1 LFEEVFTPL
10 TAFFLKEVFA
20 MNETV
25 YITGH
30 KNPDTDSICSSIAYA
45 ELKKRLGVQ
54 AVPVRIGSISKETA
68 FVLNYFGVKE
78 PEYLKTVK
86 TQVSDLDLDVIPP
99 VSEDISIK
107 TAWNIM
113 QKNNKQVL
121 PVTDDGGKMLGIISL
136 SDITNSYMASQGNNV
151 LSKSHTPLRNVT
163 ETLNAKLVCGD
174 MDDVFRSAG
183 KVVIA
188 TMAPDSLEPF
198 VEKNDIVL
206 VGNRKDSQM
215 KVLKAGVGCMI
226 ATCGGRVDKDVLE
239 LAKQENCIVMET
251 NHDTFTVARLINQ
264 SIPVGYVMTRNNLIC
279 FNLNDFIDSIRD
291 KMLQTRYRSYPIIDD
306 DGVVKGFVYRY
317 HLISPRKKKVILLDH
332 NEKSQTVDGIDQ
344 ADILEIIDHHR
355 IGDIQTGSPVYFRN
369 DTVGSTATLIANMFV
384 ENGIRPMKE
393 IAGILCAA
401 VLSDTLNLKSPTT
414 TYQDRETVSQLAE
427 IAGLDTNS
435 FAAEMFQAGSSLTDM
450 SPDEI
455 LYNDFKDYNL
465 GRYKIGIGQIN
476 AGDPKS
482 VSDLKCSLLE
492 HMDKIQQ
499 QKGYSL
505 LLLMMTDIVK
515 ESSHLLFSGKE
526 EDLIQNAFGAE
537 PKDSEVYLEGVVSRK
552 KQVVPLLTNA
562 IQNAP

>member
-1 LFEEVFTPL
+1 
-10 TAFFLKEVFA
+10 
-20 MNETV
+20 MNESV

-30 KNPDTDSICSSIAYA
+30 KNPDTDSICSSIGYA

-54 AVPVRIGSISKETA
+54 AVPVRIGKINKETA
-68 FVLNYFGVKE
+68 FVLERFGVKE

-113 QKNNKQVL
+113 QKNNRQVL
-121 PVTDDGGKMLGIISL
+121 PVTDDAGKLLGIISL

-163 ETLNAKLVCGD
+163 ETLNARLVCGNI
-174 MDDVFRSAG
+174 DDVFRSAG

-215 KVLKAGVGCMI
+215 KVLKAGVSCLI
-226 ATCGGRVDKDVLE
+226 ATCGGHVDKDVLE
-239 LAKQENCIVMET
+239 LAEQKGCIVMET
-251 NHDTFTVARLINQ
+251 NHDTFTAARLINQ
-264 SIPVGYVMTRNNLIC
+264 SIPVGYVMTKNNLIC
-279 FNLNDFIDSIRD
+279 FNVHDFIDYIRD
-291 KMLQTRYRSYPIIDD
+291 KMLQTRFRSYPIVDD
-306 DGVVKGFVYRY
+306 DGTVKGFVYRY

-332 NEKSQTVDGIDQ
+332 NEMSQTVDGIDQ
-344 ADILEIIDHHR
+344 AEILEIIDHHR

-369 DTVGSTATLIANMFV
+369 DTVGSTATLIANMYV
-384 ENGIRPMKE
+384 ENGIRPTKE

-401 VLSDTLNLKSPTT
+401 ILSDTLNLKSPTT
-414 TYQDRETVSQLAE
+414 TYLDRETVSQLAE
-427 IAGLDTNS
+427 IAGVDPNR
-435 FAAEMFQAGSSLTDM
+435 FAAEMFQAGSSLADM
-450 SPDEI
+450 NPDQI

-465 GRYKIGIGQIN
+465 SRYKIGIGQIN
-476 AGDPKS
+476 AGDPQNVK
-482 VSDLKCSLLE
+482 DLKGSLLE
-492 HMDKIQQ
+492 HMKKVQQ
-499 QKGYSL
+499 EKGYSL

-515 ESSHLLFSGKE
+515 ESSHLLYFGRE
-526 EDLIQNAFGAE
+526 EDLIRDAFGAE
-537 PKDSEVYLEGVVSRK
+537 PRDNEVYLEGVVSRK

-562 IQNAP
+562 IQNTPR